1 METVEQNLQL
11 FRDLVICNRELYL
24 WSYDSEMKLVDTN
37 CISIENY
44 SLFFQI
50 AGFTDL
56 LCVDQNSHNP
66 KILTD
71 AIGVVWLADF
81 EWKEE
86 KLYCV
91 HVLGPTLVDD
101 LPLRNMHQ
109 YLEQR
114 GISDAVKK
122 ELMEILKNIPVIPIT
137 SLYEY
142 GVMLHF
148 CITGQRITF
157 YDFDYAENEP
167 AFQKTWEEFSASNPQ
182 GTYAAEQRILQLV
195 RDGNLNYMEQ
205 MGRLVNIGKTGRV
218 STKDVSRQLKNLC
231 IVFIT
236 MCTRAAM
243 EGGVDPET
251 AYSLSDY
258 YIQRI
263 EDARYFSE
271 ITEITNTMQGDFIHR
286 VHLCKTNSGVSSE
299 VQACCDYIT
308 LNLGKNLSVQDIA
321 RRVGY
326 TPNYLG
332 RKFKKEIGYTIG
344 DYIHM
349 KKMEY
354 AKALLRDKRM
364 SVQDVSERLGYCSG
378 SYFSEMFRRYITI
391 SPSEYLAGFT
401 ENTSDN
407 DCAADGTL

>member
-1 METVEQNLQL
+1 METVEQNLKL

-24 WSYDSEMKLVDTN
+24 WSYDSEMNLVDTN
-37 CISIENY
+37 CTNIENF

-50 AGFTDL
+50 AGFSDW
-56 LCVDQNSHNP
+56 LCSIDENHRKP
-66 KILTD
+66 WILTD
-71 AIGVVWLADF
+71 SIGVVWLADF
-81 EWKEE
+81 ERKNGE
-86 KLYCV
+86 LYRI
-91 HVLGPTLVDD
+91 HILGPTLVDD
-101 LPLRNMHQ
+101 LPLNNMDL

-114 GISDAVKK
+114 NISAVVKR
-122 ELMEILKNIPVIPIT
+122 ELMEILKDIPVIPIT

-167 AFQKTWEEFSASNPQ
+167 VFQKTKEEFSASNPQ

-286 VHLCKTNSGVSSE
+286 VHLCKTNSGISSE
-299 VQACCDYIT
+299 IQACCDYIII
-308 LNLGKNLSVQDIA
+308 NLEKNLSIQDIA

-344 DYIHM
+344 DYIHS

-364 SVQDVSERLGYCSG
+364 SIQDVSERLGYCSG
-378 SYFSEMFRRYITI
+378 SYFSEMFRRYVKL
-391 SPSEYLAGFT
+391 SPTEYLAQFEGKS
-401 ENTSDN
+401 NS
-407 DCAADGTL
+407 

>member
-24 WSYDSEMKLVDTN
+24 WSYDSEMNLVDTN
-37 CISIENY
+37 CANTENF
-44 SLFFQI
+44 SLFFKI
-50 AGFTDL
+50 AGFSER
-56 LCVDQNSHNP
+56 LCSIDENHRKP
-66 KILTD
+66 WILTD
-71 AIGVVWLADF
+71 SIGVVWLADF
-81 EWKEE
+81 ERKADA
-86 KLYCV
+86 LYRI
-91 HVLGPTLVDD
+91 HILGPTLVDD
-101 LPLRNMHQ
+101 LPLNNMDL

-114 GISDAVKK
+114 NISAVVKK
-122 ELMEILKNIPVIPIT
+122 ELMEILKDIPVIPIT

-148 CITGQRITF
+148 CITGQKITF

-167 AFQKTWEEFSASNPQ
+167 VFQKTREEFSASNPQ

-263 EDARYFSE
+263 EDVRYFSE

-286 VHLCKTNSGVSSE
+286 VHLCKANSGVSSE
-299 VQACCDYIT
+299 IQACCDYIMI
-308 LNLGKNLSVQDIA
+308 NLEKNLSIQDIA
-321 RRVGY
+321 GRVGY

-344 DYIHM
+344 DYIHI

-364 SVQDVSERLGYCSG
+364 SIQDVSERLGYCSG
-378 SYFSEMFRRYITI
+378 SYFSEMFRHYVKL
-391 SPSEYLAGFT
+391 SPTEYLAQFEGKG
-401 ENTSDN
+401 D
-407 DCAADGTL
+407 L